1 MTSSLTSPIPLP
13 FPDEANLSL
22 QDLLELWKAQATR
35 NFLSHATRLLVLQ
48 LGRFCIDQG
57 RERKHRRAL
66 RWVGRRL
73 LVPIL
78 DQHGQDGDPS
88 LQLERFD
95 IQALILHHGESTNS
109 GHYTTCLLC
118 DASGETQ
125 FWTTDDERPAQRG
138 GMPSCM
144 LTDSYLVLC
153 SRVRASSPQ
162 VRRAG
167 GSELREADH

>member
-1 MTSSLTSPIPLP
+1 MTSSLTSPIPLT

-35 NFLSHATRLLVLQ
+35 NFLSHASRHLVLQ
-48 LGRFCIDQG
+48 LGRFCFDQG
-57 RERKHRRAL
+57 RERKHRQAL

-78 DQHGQDGDPS
+78 DQNSQDGDPS

-95 IQALILHHGESTNS
+95 IQALVLHHGPRTTS
-109 GHYTTCLLC
+109 GHYTTCLLREV
-118 DASGETQ
+118 SGVTQ

-138 GMPSCM
+138 SMPSSM

-153 SRVRASSPQ
+153 SRVRASNP
-162 VRRAG
+162 
-167 GSELREADH
+167 